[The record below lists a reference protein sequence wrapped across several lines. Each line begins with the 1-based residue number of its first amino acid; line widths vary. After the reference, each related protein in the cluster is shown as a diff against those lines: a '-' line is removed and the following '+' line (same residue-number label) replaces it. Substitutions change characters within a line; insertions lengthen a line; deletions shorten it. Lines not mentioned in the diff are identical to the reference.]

1 MWQFDSVKELAQK
14 LDKAPSTIYYYL
26 KRGLN
31 YKDII
36 EKVTMSFKAVTVA
49 GIDYVFCSDSDLST
63 RLGKSSS
70 YVNVYR
76 RAGLSYEEIIVKAL
90 HLKG

>member
-1 MWQFDSVKELAQK
+1 MGDKFDTSNVVYMHGMFEGCELPECFSLGNK
-14 LDKAPSTIYYYL
+14 FDTSNVI
-26 KRGLN
+26 
-31 YKDII
+31 D
-36 EKVTMSFKAVTVA
+36 
-49 GIDYVFCSDSDLST
+49 IDYVFCSDSDLST

>member
-1 MWQFDSVKELAQK
+1 
-14 LDKAPSTIYYYL
+14 
-26 KRGLN
+26 
-31 YKDII
+31 
-36 EKVTMSFKAVTVA
+36 MSFKAVTVA